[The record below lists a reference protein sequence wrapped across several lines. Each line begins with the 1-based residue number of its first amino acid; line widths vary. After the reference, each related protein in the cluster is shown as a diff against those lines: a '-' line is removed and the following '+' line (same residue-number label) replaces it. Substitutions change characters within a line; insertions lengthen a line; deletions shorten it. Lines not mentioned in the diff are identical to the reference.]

1 MAGGAEIMSTMTPTM
16 MTPALAVM
24 ATAGSALANSPGVRK
39 AAILLVNLGQERA
52 AAVLKHMNDAEV
64 EAITAQ
70 ISQLDMI
77 TSAETDEVLTEFHTM
92 MVARAHIAQGGFG
105 FAQKLLEN
113 SIGAERAAEIIDRLH
128 AAAVQM
134 PFQFLH
140 RADPAQLRG
149 FIAEEHPQVI
159 ALVLAHMTP
168 DKASLLLSGLP
179 AYQQAIVAHRIAVM
193 DRTSPEI
200 IRAVELVLERKLSSM
215 LQPAE
220 VSRVGGVDPLV
231 NIINRSDRPTERQ
244 IVEGLEGLDPALA
257 EEVKSRMFMF
267 EDIVGLDDR
276 SVQQVLRQVD
286 TADLALALKGVTAV
300 VRNKITGNLSERA
313 AENLLDEVEMLGAVR
328 LAQVEEAQQAIIR
341 TIRQL
346 EEQGQITVRRGN
358 DEEFVV

>member
-1 MAGGAEIMSTMTPTM
+1 MTAM
-16 MTPALAVM
+16 LA
-24 ATAGSALANSPGVRK
+24 AGSSSAIVQLGVRK
-39 AAILLVNLGQERA
+39 AAVLLIQLGKDRA
-52 AAVLKHMNDAEV
+52 AQVMSHLSDAEV
-64 EAITAQ
+64 EAI
-70 ISQLDMI
+70 
-77 TSAETDEVLTEFHTM
+77 SAEIARLDAVTADETSQVLSEFHDLAT
-92 MVARAHIAQGGFG
+92 AHAHVTQGGFG
-105 FAQKLLEN
+105 FAQQLLEQ
-113 SIGAERAAEIIDRLH
+113 SLGPERAKEIMERLH

-149 FIAEEHPQVI
+149 FIADEHPQVI
-159 ALVLAHMTP
+159 ALVLAHMAA

-179 AYQQAIVAHRIAVM
+179 AHQQAVVAHRIAVM

-200 IRAVELVLERKLSSM
+200 VRTVESILERKLSSM

-244 IVEGLEGLDPALA
+244 IVEGLEGLDPSLA
-257 EEVKSRMFMF
+257 DEVKSRMFMF

-286 TADLALALKGVTAV
+286 TADLALALKGVSES
-300 VRNKITGNLSERA
+300 VRTKITSNLSERA

-328 LAQVEEAQQAIIR
+328 LAQVEEAQQGVIR

-346 EEQGQITVRRGN
+346 EEQGQIMVRRGN
-358 DEEFVV
+358 DDEFVV